1 MNKSLRV
8 ALGVMTAL
16 GVLMGTSTVACADDE
31 ISGTLGEIIAGAPE
45 ATQAIENPEP
55 SDSSSVSIANETDG
69 TILFSQDDGSSMSLG
84 LPDNAEFAGDLA
96 EELGET
102 TMITSQYMTT
112 DRGAPDSAA
121 SASARAVL
129 VIPNADA
136 PSSYD
141 FEVRAPDGTEAEH
154 HVDGSITLHRPVAVQ
169 HDGVRVSAMIAT
181 FDAPWAVD
189 ANGVNIPTSYSFD
202 GRTLTQKID
211 LSAVTAFPVVADPKV
226 DWMGYFVRLT
236 YSKAETRNMRDQGI
250 IVGAIVGAGAT
261 ISLAAGP
268 AAPAI
273 IAAVYA
279 ASAVAVGVIAT
290 TASNAVSDG
299 KCLQLDIP
307 SMFPS
312 IVKCRK

>member
-1 MNKSLRV
+1 
-8 ALGVMTAL
+8 MTAL
-16 GVLMGTSTVACADDE
+16 GVLMGTSTLACADDE
-31 ISGTLGEIIAGAPE
+31 ISETLEEIIAGAPE
-45 ATQAIENPEP
+45 ATEAIENPEP
-55 SDSSSVSIANETDG
+55 SGSSSVSIASETDG
-69 TILFSQDDGSSMSLG
+69 TIRFSQDDGSSMSLV
-84 LPDNAEFAGDLA
+84 LPDNAEFADDLA

-112 DRGAPDSAA
+112 DRGAPDSQAA
-121 SASARAVL
+121 ASARAVL

-141 FEVRAPDGTEAEH
+141 FEVQVPDGTVAEH
-154 HVDGSITLHRPVAVQ
+154 HVDGSITLHRPVAILQ
-169 HDGVRVSAMIAT
+169 DGVQASAVIAT

-202 GRTLTQKID
+202 GRTLTQTID

>member
-1 MNKSLRV
+1 MKTAFRFAVSAVVAVSLSIGASSV
-8 ALGVMTAL
+8 AVADEVPAETIDELIDAAPGADQAL
-16 GVLMGTSTVACADDE
+16 TNAPSVAD
-31 ISGTLGEIIAGAPE
+31 
-45 ATQAIENPEP
+45 
-55 SDSSSVSIANETDG
+55 SSVSLATDTTAAITFSHEGGESLSVGLPSNADFVTDTGAELGDKTVVTTQYMNTDG
-69 TILFSQDDGSSMSLG
+69 GPQPGA
-84 LPDNAEFAGDLA
+84 LP
-96 EELGET
+96 
-102 TMITSQYMTT
+102 
-112 DRGAPDSAA
+112 
-121 SASARAVL
+121 SARAVL

-141 FEVRAPDGTEAEH
+141 FGIQAPEGTVAEYRADG
-154 HVDGSITLHRPVAVQ
+154 GITLVRPAAAQ
-169 HDGVRVSAMIAT
+169 QDGLLADTVIA
-181 FDAPWAVD
+181 DINAPWAVD

-202 GRTLTQKID
+202 GKTLTQTID

-250 IVGAIVGAGAT
+250 IIGAIVGAGAT

-279 ASAVAVGVIAT
+279 ASTVAVGVIAA
-290 TASNAVSDG
+290 TASNAVGDG

-307 SMFPS
+307 SMYPS
-312 IVKCRK
+312 IVKCKS